1 MPSQP
6 SSRLGSAMRSLL
18 TLALAATPAIAG
30 DDDQAWIRVTETDS
44 TITLE
49 SVSRAYSPIDGDG
62 PVIHLVGAVHIGD
75 WEFYDRVQSLL
86 DGVPVV
92 LWEGV
97 GGGFDTVDDPA
108 VRDNDEALRE
118 RSQRKI
124 RFLDTVAR
132 LSGAEPQVPQDIFD
146 AVPDALQDL
155 VIDAMT
161 DAWGNPV
168 WLENDEGSWAV
179 VSLGADGKPGGEGL
193 DADIHSDDHISPPET
208 IAGGGLQSDLASA
221 LGLIF
226 QMDGVD
232 YQRAHWRNSDLSVS
246 ELRRA
251 FNGEDVGDRPSP
263 AIKPKKGA
271 ASQREPV
278 EAGGA
283 DGSNDQTDALL
294 KMMSGEGML
303 AGVMKFVTRLMSKTP
318 SSQAK
323 AKIMLS
329 ETLSHAEALLSMQQG
344 PAAELMQVLIHQRN
358 DRVLYDIDQIRA
370 HEPEV
375 KQLAVFYGGGHLPAM
390 AEALVERGYEPA
402 GDIWFPAITVDLEA
416 EGLDRAQL
424 EQSRKMI
431 KMFIEM
437 SIPKMPE

>member
-6 SSRLGSAMRSLL
+6 LIRLGSAIRSLL
-18 TLALAATPAIAG
+18 ALTLLAAPAIAS

-49 SVSRAYSPIDGDG
+49 SVSRAYTPINGDG

-75 WEFYDRVQSLL
+75 WQFYDRVQSLL
-86 DGVPVV
+86 DAVPVV

-97 GGGFDTVDDPA
+97 GGGFETVDDPA
-108 VRDNDEALRE
+108 VRNNMDALRVRTE
-118 RSQRKI
+118 RRL
-124 RFLDTVAR
+124 RLLDTVAR
-132 LSGAEPQVPQDIFD
+132 LNDRSPATVAELAESAPAGFGPLIE
-146 AVPDALQDL
+146 AAS
-155 VIDAMT
+155 T

-168 WLENDEGSWAV
+168 VIERAGDTWSV
-179 VSLGADGKPGGEGL
+179 VSFGADGEPGGEGL
-193 DADIHSDDHISPPET
+193 DADIHSDDHVSPPET
-208 IAGGGLQSDLASA
+208 IAGGGLQADLASA
-221 LGLIF
+221 LGLTF

-251 FNGEDVGDRPSP
+251 FDGEDVGDRPSP
-263 AIKPKKGA
+263 ATKPKQGA
-271 ASQREPV
+271 AAQREPV
-278 EAGGA
+278 EASDAG
-283 DGSNDQTDALL
+283 GSNDQTDALL
-294 KMMSGEGML
+294 KTMSGEGMV
-303 AGVMKFVTRLMSKTP
+303 AGVMKFVTRLMGKTP
-318 SSQAK
+318 SSRAK

-344 PAAELMQVLIHQRN
+344 PAAELMDVLIHQRN

-370 HEPEV
+370 HEPDV

-402 GDIWFPAITVDLEA
+402 GELWFPAITVDLEA
-416 EGLDRAQL
+416 NGIDREQI

-437 SIPKMPE
+437 SIPRMPE